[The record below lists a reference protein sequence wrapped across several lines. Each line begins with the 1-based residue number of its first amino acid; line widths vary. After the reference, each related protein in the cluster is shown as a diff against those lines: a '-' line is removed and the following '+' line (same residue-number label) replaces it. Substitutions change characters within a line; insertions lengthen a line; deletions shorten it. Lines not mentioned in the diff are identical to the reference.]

1 MDSELYFC
9 GIVNLYVAK
18 KDKTLYFCGA
28 HTVVVYHDN
37 KKSAVRV
44 ARVKNIMKNKSCQL
58 AEYDLALGL

>member
-18 KDKTLYFCGA
+18 KDKKLYFCGA
-28 HTVVVYHDN
+28 HTVVYHDN

-44 ARVKNIMKNKSCQL
+44 ARVKNIHNEKQKLPISRI
-58 AEYDLALGL
+58 